1 MLKLPFRVE
10 NKLVSGCIL
19 ISYIGVQTLKEKN
32 NMANKKSCRSNTL
45 LRLLHFTGCHAIF
58 TY

>member
-32 NMANKKSCRSNTL
+32 NMAN
-45 LRLLHFTGCHAIF
+45 
-58 TY
+58 